1 MTIKTIPLS
10 GKIIPSTLHI
20 MTPVQ
25 LPSSQADLNCIYHG
39 ASYATLTKI
48 TIKFPLQDPTISF
61 YNSLLL
67 NVVTSRNGE
76 RLWVE

>member
-20 MTPVQ
+20 MTPGQ
-25 LPSSQADLNCIYHG
+25 LLSSQADLNCVYHG

-48 TIKFPLQDPTISF
+48 TIKFPLQDPIISF
-61 YNSLLL
+61 YNSLLS
-67 NVVTSRNGE
+67 NVLSSRNAE